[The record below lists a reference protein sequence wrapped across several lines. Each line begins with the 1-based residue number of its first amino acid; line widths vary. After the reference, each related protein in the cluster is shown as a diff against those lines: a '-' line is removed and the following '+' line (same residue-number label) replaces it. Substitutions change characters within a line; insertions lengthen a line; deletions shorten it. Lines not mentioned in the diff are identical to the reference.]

1 MAGSSGSNKHLKTLK
16 RLSILLFA
24 VLICLPAFA
33 QQTGISGRVG
43 DASSAVMANVVVTAV
58 GEDGTKFTTT
68 TNATGLYQF
77 PGLRAGTYRL
87 RFEVPGFAPAERTV
101 GLLVGQVATVD
112 IAMQLSQTSSTVN
125 VEATAIAVDTSNSNV
140 SGDVSPT
147 EVSKMPLNGRN
158 YLQLAMMVPGIT
170 SNDVQNSPLG
180 TTDSGKMQI
189 NVDGQQVTQNSAGTS
204 FGQPIFSDDAID
216 QYQIITNRFDA
227 TMGRSSRLQVIV
239 QTKSGTNAF
248 HGTLFGYFRNSDFN
262 AADPVAHK
270 VLPFSDQQFGGTVG
284 GPVIKNKLFFFFSYE
299 GERQPLTSVDSPTD
313 YYNTSDQQIT
323 FNFPNSYNTRAY
335 LLHMDWQASAKQ
347 RLSVRA
353 SGSTWAI
360 PFDGVAGTVSPQGEY
375 AATRTFYAVA
385 GTWTSI
391 LTPALVN
398 EAKIG
403 FNHYSWS
410 NTPLL
415 QTQGFQS
422 LDGNSWGAPYN
433 YPQTLGQNNI
443 QFRDDLFWLKGDHSF
458 KFGADYQHL
467 PYSGNFGQYVRGVV
481 TGFSAGVASASVGGD
496 PKQFLINVFPV
507 WNQPSTWN
515 VALLDPYV
523 TTFVQG
529 FGNFIYNIPTNN
541 MGAWFQDDWKVNKK
555 LTLNLGIRYDNDL
568 GIFNPNLHLTGVGAP
583 STPHYN
589 QNFLFQPRFGF
600 TYDPT
605 GSRKTVIRGGAGLY
619 YADIQANQT
628 IDGDIFN
635 GQTTLSP
642 SLSPTTANP
651 INLLESPNPFGYTST
666 QFLSGTVPVSIQSIQ
681 PLGPNVRTPYSLQ
694 MSGGVEREFAKN
706 WMFSADFVHFRIYH
720 DWVRTDANLFE
731 NLSTGYAENP
741 STSGRP
747 DTHYSNIKNFTTPDA
762 GGSIYN
768 ALQVAVQHRFSQKF
782 STQVAYTLSHLKDS
796 TTGPFYYPNNQFNL
810 AGEWGPS
817 PDNQTNTLTLAG
829 TYTIW
834 KGIALSGQLHY
845 GSGQNFQVLS
855 SATPLGLS
863 GVVDNRLVPATTPTF
878 ISPSCVSA
886 APGFPGENI
895 VARDCLVGNPIVRMD
910 MRLSKTF
917 LVKDRFRFIP
927 MIEAFNLFNHA
938 NFGSYQTTINVASF
952 GQPAQV
958 TTIGDLTYQPRML
971 QFAGR
976 FEF

>member
-1 MAGSSGSNKHLKTLK
+1 MTGNPSSHANLKTPM
-16 RLSILLFA
+16 RFSMVLLA
-24 VLICLPAFA
+24 ALTCLPLFA

-43 DASSAVMANVVVTAV
+43 DPSKAAIANVIVTAT
-58 GEDGTKFTTT
+58 GEDGTKVATT
-68 TNATGLYQF
+68 TNSAGLYQF
-77 PGLRAGTYRL
+77 PGLRAGSYRL
-87 RFEVPGFAPAERTV
+87 RFEVSGFTPAERTLD
-101 GLLVGQVATVD
+101 LLVGTVATVD
-112 IAMQLSQTSSTVN
+112 LELLLSKTSSTVN
-125 VEATAIAVDTSNSNV
+125 VEATAVAVDTSNSNV

-147 EVSKMPLNGRN
+147 EVSKIPLNGRN
-158 YLQLAMMVPGIT
+158 YLGLAMMVPGIT

-180 TTDSGKMQI
+180 STDSGKMQI

-284 GPVIKNKLFFFFSYE
+284 GPIIKNKLFFFFSYE

-313 YYNTSDQQIT
+313 YLNTAGQQIT

-335 LLHMDWQASAKQ
+335 LLHMDWQAGTKQ

-360 PFDGVAGTVSPQGEY
+360 PFDGVAGTVSPQAEY

-415 QTQGFQS
+415 QTMGFQS

-443 QFRDDLFWLKGDHSF
+443 QFRDDLFWLKGNHSF

-467 PYSGNFGQYVRGVV
+467 PYSGNFGQYVRGVA
-481 TGFSAGVASASVGGD
+481 TGFNSAVTTNVS
-496 PKQFLINVFPV
+496 LINVFPV

-529 FGNFIYNIPTNN
+529 FGSFVYNIPTNN
-541 MGAWFQDDWKVNKK
+541 MGAWAQDDWKVNRK
-555 LTLNLGIRYDNDL
+555 LTLNLGVRYDNDL
-568 GIFNPNLHLTGVGAP
+568 GIFNPNLHLTGTGAP
-583 STPHYN
+583 ATPHYN

-605 GSRKTVIRGGAGLY
+605 GSRKTVIRGGAGLF

-628 IDGDIFN
+628 IDGQIFN

-642 SLSPTTANP
+642 SLSPTAANP
-651 INLLESPNPFGYTST
+651 INLLLSPNPFGYTST
-666 QFLSGTVPVSIQSIQ
+666 QVLSGQVPVSIQSIQ

-694 MSGGVEREFAKN
+694 VSGGVEHQFAKN
-706 WMFSADFVHFRIYH
+706 WSFSADFVHFRIYH
-720 DWVRTDANLFE
+720 DWVREDANLFE
-731 NLSTGYAENP
+731 NVATGYAQNP
-741 STSGRP
+741 TSGRP
-747 DTHYSNIKNFTTPDA
+747 DPSYSNIKNFVTPNA
-762 GGSIYN
+762 AGSIYN
-768 ALQVAVQHRFSQKF
+768 ALQVAVQHRFSEKF

-829 TYTIW
+829 TYSIW

-855 SATPLGLS
+855 TATPLGLS
-863 GVVDNRLVPATTPTF
+863 GVVDNRLVPTSTPTF
-878 ISPSCVSA
+878 ISPTCLSA

-895 VARDCLVGNPIVRMD
+895 VSRDCLVGNPIVRLD

-917 LVKDRFRFIP
+917 TIKDRFRFIP
-927 MIEAFNLFNHA
+927 MIEAFNLLNHS
-938 NFGSYQTTINVASF
+938 NFGSYQTSINVASF

>member
-1 MAGSSGSNKHLKTLK
+1 MTGNFFSNASLKTL
-16 RLSILLFA
+16 RRHGVLVLGILF
-24 VLICLPAFA
+24 CLPLLA
-33 QQTGISGRVG
+33 QQTGISGRVS
-43 DASSAVMANVVVTAV
+43 DPSNAIVPKVVVTATLD
-58 GEDGTKFTTT
+58 DGTKISTVSNTD
-68 TNATGLYQF
+68 GLYQF

-87 RFEVPGFAPAERTV
+87 RFEGSGFAPAERTLA
-101 GLLVGQVATVD
+101 LLVGQTATVD
-112 IAMQLSQTSSTVN
+112 VALQLAQTASAVN
-125 VEATAIAVDTSNSNV
+125 VEAVANAVDTSNSNV

-147 EVSKMPLNGRN
+147 EVSKIPLNGRN

-227 TMGRSSRLQVIV
+227 TMGRSSRLQVVV

-262 AADPVAHK
+262 ASDPVAHK
-270 VLPFSDQQFGGTVG
+270 VLPFSDQQFGGTFG
-284 GPVIKNKLFFFFSYE
+284 GPILKNKLFFFVSYE

-313 YYNTSDQQIT
+313 YLNAAGQQIT

-335 LLHMDWQASAKQ
+335 LLHMDWHLSDSQS
-347 RLSVRA
+347 LSVRA

-385 GTWTSI
+385 GTWNWI
-391 LTPALVN
+391 LKPTLVN
-398 EAKIG
+398 EAKVG
-403 FNHYSWS
+403 FNHYDWA

-433 YPQTLGQNNI
+433 YPQKLAQNNT
-443 QFRDDLFWLKGDHSF
+443 QFRDDLFWLKGNHSF
-458 KFGADYQHL
+458 KFGGDYQHL

-481 TGFSAGVASASVGGD
+481 TGFNAGAASV
-496 PKQFLINVFPV
+496 PLIDVFPV
-507 WNQPSTWN
+507 WNQPGTWN
-515 VALLDPYV
+515 LALLDPYV

-529 FGNFIYNIPTNN
+529 FGNYIYSIPTNN
-541 MGAWFQDDWKVNKK
+541 MGAWAQDDWKVTKK
-555 LTLNLGIRYDNDL
+555 LTLNLGLRYDNDL
-568 GIFNPNLHLTGVGAP
+568 GIFNPGLHLTGTGAP
-583 STPHYN
+583 ETPHYN
-589 QNFLFQPRFGF
+589 QNLLFQPRFGF

-605 GSRKTVIRGGAGLY
+605 GSRKTVIRGGAGLF

-642 SLSPTTANP
+642 SLSPTAANP
-651 INLLESPNPFGYTST
+651 INLLESPNPFGYSSS

-694 MSGGVEREFAKN
+694 MSGGVERQITRD
-706 WMFSADFVHFRIYH
+706 WSLSADFVHFRIYH
-720 DWVRTDANLFE
+720 DWVREDANLYE
-731 NLSTGYAENP
+731 NLATGYAENP
-741 STSGRP
+741 ATSGRP
-747 DTHYSNIKNFTTPDA
+747 DPSYSNIKNFVTPNA
-762 GGSIYN
+762 AGSIYN
-768 ALQVAVQHRFSQKF
+768 ALQLAVNHRFSQNF

-829 TYTIW
+829 TYAVKW
-834 KGIALSGQLHY
+834 GISLSGQFHY

-855 SATPLGLS
+855 SVTPLGLS
-863 GVVDNRLVPATTPTF
+863 GVVDNRMFPATTPVYVN
-878 ISPSCVSA
+878 PSCVSA
-886 APGFPGENI
+886 APNFPGENI
-895 VARDCLVGNPIVRMD
+895 LSRDCLVGNPIVRVD
-910 MRLSKTF
+910 LRLSKTF
-917 LVKDRFRFIP
+917 TVREHLRFIP
-927 MIEAFNLFNHA
+927 MIEAFNLLNHS
-938 NFGSYQTTINVASF
+938 NFGSYQTTANVASF

-958 TTIGDLTYQPRML
+958 TTIGDLTYQARML